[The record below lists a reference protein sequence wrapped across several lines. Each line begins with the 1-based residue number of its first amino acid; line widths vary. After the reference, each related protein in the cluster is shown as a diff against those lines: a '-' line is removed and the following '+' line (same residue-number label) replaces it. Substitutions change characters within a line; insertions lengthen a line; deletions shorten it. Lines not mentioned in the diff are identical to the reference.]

1 MTAINRR
8 RFLSTALSATL
19 SAGLLMAMPLA
30 RAASVNTASARL
42 LAAWKLP
49 SGIHQA
55 GVVMLQPGEPD
66 VFTVLMAVDLPTR
79 PHGLM
84 SLSNDEY
91 LVVARRPGDWM
102 MRLNIRT
109 GQVARIWQEP
119 DRSLN
124 GHSAVHGNL
133 LYTTETDLLTG
144 QGVLGVRNASTFD
157 LMDVW
162 QTGGHDPHEMLVMPK
177 GVLGFDHEW
186 LLVANG
192 GIQTHADM
200 GRTAIPGKQMDS
212 SLVALHPETGAMLK
226 QWTLE
231 DPQLSLRHVAMHCS
245 GVVGIALQAQHPS
258 EDARNAA
265 PLLATLG
272 TEGNL
277 QVVSDS
283 TGFAGYAGDIAAN
296 REGFV
301 ISCTKANSALHVN
314 VQGKRLRVNKAQAA
328 CALAAQDEQIW
339 LGQQS
344 PALAERF
351 ELDNHWLALRG

>member
-1 MTAINRR
+1 MTVIDRR
-8 RFLSTALSATL
+8 RFLSTALSAAL
-19 SAGLLMAMPLA
+19 SAGLLMAMTLA
-30 RAASVNTASARL
+30 RAANVNTTSARL

-55 GVVMLQPGEPD
+55 GVLLLQPGEPD
-66 VFTVLMAVDLPTR
+66 VLTVLMAVDLPTR

-102 MRLNIRT
+102 MRLKIRT

-162 QTGGHDPHEMLVMPK
+162 QTGGHDPHEILVMPK
-177 GVLGFDHEW
+177 GSLGFDHEW

-200 GRTAIPGKQMDS
+200 GRTVMRGKPMDS

-231 DPQLSLRHVAMHCS
+231 DPELSLRHVAMHRS
-245 GVVGIALQAQHPS
+245 GVVGIALQAQHPG

-265 PLLATLG
+265 PVLAILG
-272 TEGNL
+272 TDGSL
-277 QVVSDS
+277 RVVPDS
-283 TGFAGYAGDIAAN
+283 TDLAGYAGDIAAS

-301 ISCTKANSALHVN
+301 ISCTKADSALHVD
-314 VQGKRLRVNKAQAA
+314 VQGTRLGLNRAQAA
-328 CALAAQDEQIW
+328 CALAAFGEQVW
-339 LGQQS
+339 LGQQTA
-344 PALAERF
+344 ALAELL